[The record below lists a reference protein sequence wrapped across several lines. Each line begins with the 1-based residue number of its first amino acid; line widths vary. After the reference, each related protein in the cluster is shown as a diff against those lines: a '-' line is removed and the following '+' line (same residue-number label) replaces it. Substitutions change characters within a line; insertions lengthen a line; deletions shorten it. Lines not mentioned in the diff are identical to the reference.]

1 VDGDEAT
8 GGVLVALLLLL
19 FTTMAVATVDDPL
32 LALFILIRFAA
43 SFVFTFALIIGSC
56 IVDLLA

>member
-8 GGVLVALLLLL
+8 GGVLVALLLL
-19 FTTMAVATVDDPL
+19 FTAMAVATVDDPL

-43 SFVFTFALIIGSC
+43 SFVFAFALIIGNC